1 MADLD
6 SAELLDEP
14 NLIELD
20 LVAVKGKSRAVRI
33 YTLPPHPVETE
44 QYLARHSA
52 LLQAY
57 RRRDWE
63 GALALLKDDVLAGEP
78 DMAPFYELV
87 RERIEQLQIESPPE
101 DWDGVYVAHE
111 K

>member
-1 MADLD
+1 
-6 SAELLDEP
+6 
-14 NLIELD
+14 
-20 LVAVKGKSRAVRI
+20 VRI

-63 GALALLKDDVLAGEP
+63 GALALLEDDVLAGEP
-78 DMAPFYELV
+78 DMAPFYELF